1 MHYVRLGR
9 KMALPCRNCLR
20 LPVLNVFFLITGRL
34 TEVGGA
40 VREMVGSGQC
50 LQAEPLR
57 YLPWFGRRL
66 CVMHFGLPAK
76 PEQGWK
82 LQRAP
87 CKPLLFSLALT
98 R

>member
-1 MHYVRLGR
+1 MPCSIINTGHIRGLH
-9 KMALPCRNCLR
+9 ALCAAGTKNGSSLQKLLAFACAKCI
-20 LPVLNVFFLITGRL
+20 FLITGRL

-50 LQAEPLR
+50 LQAELLR

-76 PEQGWK
+76 P
-82 LQRAP
+82 
-87 CKPLLFSLALT
+87 
-98 R
+98 

>member
-1 MHYVRLGR
+1 MHYVRLGQ

-66 CVMHFGLPAK
+66 CVILGSPQSHSRGGSYKELRVN
-76 PEQGWK
+76 
-82 LQRAP
+82 L
-87 CKPLLFSLALT
+87 CSSVSL
-98 R
+98 